1 MDNIIG
7 VDNNI
12 FVADAKDVIFRSSGN
27 NNKAPMFCV
36 MRIGRKYFTLE
47 SVEALEYHMERKGAI
62 ENVDST
68 KSYENRIL
76 IGDSNIYNN
85 LDLFIKDCNIR
96 KDSSICRDGI
106 LTCSPE
112 FFKGLGKADF
122 EKWLV
127 LNVEWLEKT
136 FGDNCIYAVLHMDE
150 STPHLHF
157 VTSMTYTNEKGTRL
171 MSDRHYFGSK
181 HQMSELQSNYAL
193 HMQSTFKGLSRGLKG
208 STANHVS
215 IKQYYKLCAEKLD
228 EKNIESIMAKAKNNE
243 LTEIKLKETK
253 RTLTAYK
260 NYQVTTDAE
269 KENYKQQ
276 NIKLYQNL
284 KSMQKE
290 NEMYL
295 KGIETL
301 AEYYKIP
308 VKNIEKVL
316 EYCKEKSINK
326 ELEK

>member
-1 MDNIIG
+1 MIIG
-7 VDNNI
+7 ADNKAI
-12 FVADAKDVIFRSSGN
+12 AYGEAKDVTFRSSRQN
-27 NNKAPMFCV
+27 NQSIQFCV
-36 MRIGRKYFTLE
+36 LRIGRKYFTLE

-106 LTCSPE
+106 LTSSPE

-136 FGDNCIYAVLHMDE
+136 FSDNILYCVLHMDE

-157 VTSMTYTNEKGTRL
+157 VTSMTYTNERGIRL

-181 HQMSELQSNYAL
+181 KKMSDLQTNYAE

-215 IKQYYKLCAEKLD
+215 IKQYYQLCAEKLD

-260 NYQVTTDAE
+260 NYQVARDAE
-269 KENYKQQ
+269 KENYQQQ
-276 NIKLYQNL
+276 NVKLYQSL
-284 KSMQKE
+284 KNMQKE
-290 NEMYL
+290 NEVYIE
-295 KGIETL
+295 GIKTL

-308 VKNIEKVL
+308 AKNIEKVL